1 MGIRKWSA
9 REMRFASLLVIASLA
24 AAVALPIGDG
34 EGVALLDI
42 AKKDVDSADLDQE
55 RKLTVEEA
63 RAEAQEKKNLKT
75 INKMEKDESKQADVT
90 KELKAV
96 QKEAKQAAKL
106 SQGSD
111 SFKQLLGDNTPTAVM
126 KRLAKLTSTL
136 PPKVDSDNANQ
147 AAVLSLGEEGHA
159 PSASTEEEKLTQEEV
174 KAEANSKKAEK
185 TIKDIEDSKKK
196 VAEMKK
202 KMKAVQ
208 QMAKSA
214 AKLAKGKDSLGEA
227 KKEDEEEAKLTAEAK
242 KVKANAKKNEAA
254 IDRMEADIQKKKNLK
269 KQMNSFKSSVKSA
282 SKMSG
287 SVVQNALGDD
297 TPEVVMERLQ
307 RLATEEEQN
316 EVTKT
321 SHAVNDFANSATKTI
336 DSIH

>member
-55 RKLTVEEA
+55 RKLSVEEA

-126 KRLAKLTSTL
+126 KRLAKLTTTL

-159 PSASTEEEKLTQEEV
+159 PSARTEEEKLTQEEV

-214 AKLAKGKDSLGEA
+214 AKLAKGKDSLGE
-227 KKEDEEEAKLTAEAK
+227 
-242 KVKANAKKNEAA
+242 AKKNEAA

-321 SHAVNDFANSATKTI
+321 SHAVNDF
-336 DSIH
+336 

>member
-55 RKLTVEEA
+55 RKLSVEEA

-214 AKLAKGKDSLGEA
+214 KGKDSLGEA